1 MSESKLKFPTE
12 MVELPSNG
20 IVYPKE
26 NPLSSGKVEM
36 KYMTAKE
43 EDILT
48 NQSYIQKGTVLDKL
62 LEKLIVS
69 ECNYKDLVV
78 GDKNALL
85 IAARILGYGS
95 DYEFTWRNEKIKVDL
110 SSLENKE
117 FDKSQY
123 EQGQNEFPFT
133 CPKSKTTL
141 TFKLLNHG
149 DEMKIENELKGL
161 KKINKHISA
170 DLSTRL
176 KYMIVSVDSSEDQKD
191 IRDFVDNYFLAQD
204 SRAFRNHIKD
214 FQPDVN
220 LKIPVDT
227 IEGGEEDITIP
238 IGLNF
243 FWPDADL

>member
-20 IVYPKE
+20 VVYPKE

-69 ECNYKDLVV
+69 ECDYKDLIV

-95 DYEFTWRNEKIKVDL
+95 DYEFTYRNEKIKVDL

-117 FDKSQY
+117 FDKSKFS
-123 EQGQNEFPFT
+123 QGQNEFPFT
-133 CPKSKTTL
+133 CPKSNTTL

-149 DEMKIENELKGL
+149 DEVKIENELKGL
-161 KKINKHISA
+161 KKINKNISA

-176 KYMIVSVDSSEDQKD
+176 KYMIVSVDSSEDKK
-191 IRDFVDNYFLAQD
+191 RY
-204 SRAFRNHIKD
+204 
-214 FQPDVN
+214 
-220 LKIPVDT
+220 
-227 IEGGEEDITIP
+227 
-238 IGLNF
+238 
-243 FWPDADL
+243 

>member
-161 KKINKHISA
+161 KKINKNISA

>member
-20 IVYPKE
+20 VVYPKE

-69 ECNYKDLVV
+69 ECDYKDLIV

-95 DYEFTWRNEKIKVDL
+95 DYEFTYRNEKIKVDL

-117 FDKSQY
+117 FDKSKFS
-123 EQGQNEFPFT
+123 QGQNEFPFT
-133 CPKSKTTL
+133 CPKSNTTL

-149 DEMKIENELKGL
+149 DEVKIENELKGL
-161 KKINKHISA
+161 KKINKNISA

-176 KYMIVSVDSSEDQKD
+176 KYMIVSVDSSEDKKD

>member
-20 IVYPKE
+20 IVYLKE

-69 ECNYKDLVV
+69 KCNYKDLVV

-161 KKINKHISA
+161 KKINKNISA

>member
-1 MSESKLKFPTE
+1 MSEEKLKFPTE

-62 LEKLIVS
+62 LEQLIVS

-95 DYEFTWRNEKIKVDL
+95 DYEFTYRNEQVHVDL
-110 SSLENKE
+110 STLENKE
-117 FDKSQY
+117 FDKSKY

-133 CPKSKTTL
+133 CPKSGTIL

-149 DEMKIENELKGL
+149 DETKIDNELKGL
-161 KKINKHISA
+161 KKINKNSSPE
-170 DLSTRL
+170 LSTRL
-176 KYMIVSVDSSEDQKD
+176 KYMIVSVDGSSEKKD
-191 IRDFVDNYFLAQD
+191 VRDFVDNYFLAQD
-204 SRAFRNHIKD
+204 SRAFRNHIRN

-227 IEGGEEDITIP
+227 VEGGEEDITIP

>member
-1 MSESKLKFPTE
+1 MSEEKLKFPTE

-62 LEKLIVS
+62 LEQLIVS

-95 DYEFTWRNEKIKVDL
+95 EYEFNYKDEKVKIDL
-110 SSLENKE
+110 SILDNKE
-117 FDKSQY
+117 IDKKLF
-123 EQGQNEFPFT
+123 EQGKNEFSFT
-133 CPKSKTTL
+133 LPKSGSII
-141 TFKLLNHG
+141 TFKLLTHG
-149 DEMKIENELKGL
+149 DESKIERELKGL
-161 KKINKHISA
+161 KKINPKASP

-176 KYMIVSVDSSEDQKD
+176 KYMIVSIDGSSETKD
-191 IRDFVDNYFLAQD
+191 VREFVDTYFLAQD
-204 SRAFRNHIKD
+204 SRSLRNYIKD

-220 LKIPVDT
+220 LNIPVEL
-227 IEGGEEDITIP
+227 EGGEENITIP

>member
-1 MSESKLKFPTE
+1 MSEEKYKFPTE
-12 MVELPSNG
+12 IVELPSKG
-20 IVYPKE
+20 LVYDKE
-26 NPLSSGKVEM
+26 SPLSSGKIEM

-48 NQSYIQKGTVLDKL
+48 NQSYIQNGTVLDKL
-62 LEKLIVS
+62 LKALIVS
-69 ECNYKDLVV
+69 KVNYNDLIV

-95 DYEFTWRNEKIKVDL
+95 DYEFTYRNEKIKVDL

-117 FDKSQY
+117 FDKSQF

-133 CPKSKTTL
+133 CPKSNTTL

-149 DEMKIENELKGL
+149 DEVKIENELKGL
-161 KKINKHISA
+161 KKINKNSSA

-176 KYMIVSVDSSEDQKD
+176 KYMIVSVDSSEDKKD

-204 SRAFRNHIKD
+204 SRAFRNHIRD

-243 FWPDADL
+243 FWPDADV

>member
-26 NPLSSGKVEM
+26 NSLSSGKVEM

-95 DYEFTWRNEKIKVDL
+95 DYEFTYKNEVIKVDL
-110 SSLENKE
+110 STLENKE
-117 FDKSQY
+117 FDKSKF

-133 CPKSKTTL
+133 CPKSGTIL

-149 DEMKIENELKGL
+149 DETAIDNELKGL
-161 KKINKHISA
+161 KKINKNSSPE
-170 DLSTRL
+170 LSTRL
-176 KYMIVSVDSSEDQKD
+176 KYMIVSVDGSSEKKD
-191 IRDFVDNYFLAQD
+191 IRNFVDNYFLAQD
-204 SRAFRNHIKD
+204 SRAFRNHVRD

-220 LKIPVDT
+220 LKIPIDT
-227 IEGGEEDITIP
+227 VEGGKEDITIP

-243 FWPDADL
+243 FWPDADV

>member
-1 MSESKLKFPTE
+1 MSEDYKFPTE
-12 MVELPSNG
+12 TVDLPSNG
-20 IVYPKE
+20 LVYPVD
-26 NPLSSGKVEM
+26 NPLSSGTVEM

-69 ECNYKDLVV
+69 ECDYKDLIV

-95 DYEFTWRNEKIKVDL
+95 DYEFTYRNEKIKVDL

-117 FDKSQY
+117 FDKSQF

-133 CPKSKTTL
+133 CPKSNTTL

-149 DEMKIENELKGL
+149 DEVKIESELKGL
-161 KKINKHISA
+161 KKINKNSSA

-176 KYMIVSVDSSEDQKD
+176 KYMIVSVDSSEDKKD

-204 SRAFRNHIKD
+204 SRAFRNHIRD

-243 FWPDADL
+243 FWPDADV

>member
-26 NPLSSGKVEM
+26 NSLSSGKVEM

-69 ECNYKDLVV
+69 ECDYKDLIV

-95 DYEFTWRNEKIKVDL
+95 DYEFTYKNEVIKVDL
-110 SSLENKE
+110 STLENKE
-117 FDKSQY
+117 FDKSKF

-133 CPKSKTTL
+133 CPKSGTIL

-149 DEMKIENELKGL
+149 DETAIDNELKGL
-161 KKINKHISA
+161 KKINKNSSPE
-170 DLSTRL
+170 LSTRL
-176 KYMIVSVDSSEDQKD
+176 KYMIVSVDGSSEKKD
-191 IRDFVDNYFLAQD
+191 IRNFVDNYFLAQD
-204 SRAFRNHIKD
+204 SRAFRNHVRD

-220 LKIPVDT
+220 LKIPIDT
-227 IEGGEEDITIP
+227 VEGGEEDITIP

-243 FWPDADL
+243 FWPDADV

>member
-1 MSESKLKFPTE
+1 MSEKKLKFPTE

-20 IVYPKE
+20 IVYQKE

-95 DYEFTWRNEKIKVDL
+95 DYEFTYKNETIKVDL
-110 SSLENKE
+110 STLENKE
-117 FDKSQY
+117 FDKSKF

-133 CPKSKTTL
+133 CPKSKTIL

-149 DEMKIENELKGL
+149 DETAIDNELKGL
-161 KKINKHISA
+161 KKINKNSSPE
-170 DLSTRL
+170 LSTRL
-176 KYMIVSVDSSEDQKD
+176 KYMIVSVDGSSEKKMLE
-191 IRDFVDNYFLAQD
+191 IL
-204 SRAFRNHIKD
+204 
-214 FQPDVN
+214 
-220 LKIPVDT
+220 
-227 IEGGEEDITIP
+227 
-238 IGLNF
+238 
-243 FWPDADL
+243 

>member
-12 MVELPSNG
+12 MVELPSGG

-95 DYEFTWRNEKIKVDL
+95 DYEFTYKNEVIKVDL
-110 SSLENKE
+110 STLENKE
-117 FDKSQY
+117 FDKSKF

-133 CPKSKTTL
+133 CPKSGTIL

-149 DEMKIENELKGL
+149 DETAIDNELKGL
-161 KKINKHISA
+161 KKINKNSSPE
-170 DLSTRL
+170 LSTRL
-176 KYMIVSVDSSEDQKD
+176 KYMIVSVDGSSEKKD
-191 IRDFVDNYFLAQD
+191 IRNFVDNYFLAQD
-204 SRAFRNHIKD
+204 SRAFRNHVRD

-220 LKIPVDT
+220 LKIPIDT
-227 IEGGEEDITIP
+227 VEGGEEDITIP

-243 FWPDADL
+243 FWPDADV

>member
-69 ECNYKDLVV
+69 ECDYKDLIV

-95 DYEFTWRNEKIKVDL
+95 DYEFTYKNEVIKVDL
-110 SSLENKE
+110 STLENKE
-117 FDKSQY
+117 FDKSKF

-133 CPKSKTTL
+133 CPKSGTIL

-149 DEMKIENELKGL
+149 DETAIDNELKGL
-161 KKINKHISA
+161 KKINKNSSPE
-170 DLSTRL
+170 LSTRL
-176 KYMIVSVDSSEDQKD
+176 KYMIVSVDGSSEKKD
-191 IRDFVDNYFLAQD
+191 IRNFVDNYFLAQD
-204 SRAFRNHIKD
+204 SRAFRNHVRD

-220 LKIPVDT
+220 LKIPIDT
-227 IEGGEEDITIP
+227 VEGGEEDITIP

-243 FWPDADL
+243 FWPDADV

>member
-1 MSESKLKFPTE
+1 MSETKLKFPTE

-20 IVYPKE
+20 IVYQKE

-48 NQSYIQKGTVLDKL
+48 NQSYITKGTVLDKL

-95 DYEFTWRNEKIKVDL
+95 NYEFTYRNEKVKVDL
-110 SSLENKE
+110 STLENKE
-117 FDKSQY
+117 FDISKF

-133 CPKSKTTL
+133 CPKSSTVL
-141 TFKLLNHG
+141 TFKLLSHS
-149 DEMKIENELKGL
+149 DEMKIDNELKGL
-161 KKINKHISA
+161 RKINKNASPE
-170 DLSTRL
+170 LSTRL
-176 KYMIVSVDSSEDQKD
+176 KYIIVSVDGSEETKD

-204 SRAFRNHIKD
+204 SRAFRNHIRD

-227 IEGGEEDITIP
+227 VEGGEEDITIP

>member
-1 MSESKLKFPTE
+1 MSEEKHKFPTE
-12 MVELPSNG
+12 VVDLPSKG
-20 IVYPKE
+20 LVYDKE
-26 NPLSSGKVEM
+26 NPLSSGKIEM

-62 LEKLIVS
+62 LETLIVS

-95 DYEFTWRNEKIKVDL
+95 EYEFTWKNETVKIDL
-110 SSLENKE
+110 SVLDNKPLDE
-117 FDKSQY
+117 TQF
-123 EQGQNEFPFT
+123 EQGKNEFPFT
-133 CPKSKTTL
+133 LPKSGTII
-141 TFKLLNHG
+141 TFKLLTHS
-149 DEMKIENELKGL
+149 DEQKIENELKGL
-161 KKINKHISA
+161 KKINKNSSPE
-170 DLSTRL
+170 LSTRL
-176 KYMIVSVDSSEDQKD
+176 KHMIISVDGSDD
-191 IRDFVDNYFLAQD
+191 IKEIREFVDNYFLAQD
-204 SRAFRNHIKD
+204 SRAFRNHIRD

-227 IEGGEEDITIP
+227 VEGGEEDITIP

-243 FWPDADL
+243 FWPDADV

>member
-69 ECNYKDLVV
+69 ECNYKDLIV

-85 IAARILGYGS
+85 IAARILGYGN
-95 DYEFTWRNEKIKVDL
+95 DYEFTYRNEKIKVDL
-110 SSLENKE
+110 STLENRE
-117 FDKSQY
+117 FDKSQF

-133 CPKSKTTL
+133 CPKSETTL

-149 DEMKIENELKGL
+149 DEMKIDSELKGL
-161 KKINKHISA
+161 KKINKNASPE
-170 DLSTRL
+170 LSTRL
-176 KYMIVSVDSSEDQKD
+176 KHMIVSVDGSDDKKD

-227 IEGGEEDITIP
+227 VEGGEEDITIP
-238 IGLNF
+238 IGLTF

>member
-95 DYEFTWRNEKIKVDL
+95 DYEFTYKNEVIKVDL
-110 SSLENKE
+110 STLENKE
-117 FDKSQY
+117 FDKSKF

-133 CPKSKTTL
+133 CPKSGTIL

-149 DEMKIENELKGL
+149 DETAIDNELKGL
-161 KKINKHISA
+161 KKINKNSSPE
-170 DLSTRL
+170 LSTRL
-176 KYMIVSVDSSEDQKD
+176 KYMIVSVDGSSEKKD
-191 IRDFVDNYFLAQD
+191 IRNFVDNYFLAQD
-204 SRAFRNHIKD
+204 SRAFRNHVRD

-220 LKIPVDT
+220 LKIPIDT
-227 IEGGEEDITIP
+227 VEGGEEDITIP

-243 FWPDADL
+243 FWPDADV